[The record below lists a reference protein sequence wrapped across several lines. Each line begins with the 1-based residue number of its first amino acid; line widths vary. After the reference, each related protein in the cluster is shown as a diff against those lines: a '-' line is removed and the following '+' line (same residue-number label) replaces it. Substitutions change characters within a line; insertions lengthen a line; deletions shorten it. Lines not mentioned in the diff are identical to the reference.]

1 MMMNTKKIKRIFLTL
16 LFVSAIA
23 VISNYLVRTTPV
35 SSFAIFDTAN
45 LFTYFGVLIGFAL
58 TIYTFGLSMV
68 SDIKSRID
76 SHKKFTEEQKNK
88 MYISLVSGFGEI
100 KGDIWLIFYS
110 ILIIICFAI
119 TKEIPNPFGWQVEKY
134 NFPDTANLTLFVTTT
149 IAMWDIMQ
157 TLFNLSEINLELNK
171 ENKERDL
178 H

>member
-1 MMMNTKKIKRIFLTL
+1 MKMKKNKRIL
-16 LFVSAIA
+16 LLLLIVSAIG
-23 VISNYLVRTTPV
+23 VVSNYLVRTTPV

-68 SDIKSRID
+68 SDIKSKINI
-76 SHKKFTEEQKNK
+76 HKKLTEEQKKK
-88 MYISLVSGFGEI
+88 MFVSLVSGFGEI

-110 ILIIICFAI
+110 ILIVIGFAI
-119 TKEIPNPFGWQVEKY
+119 AKEIPNPFGWQVE
-134 NFPDTANLTLFVTTT
+134 NFNLPETANLTLFVTTT

-171 ENKERDL
+171 DEKASS
-178 H
+178 

>member
-1 MMMNTKKIKRIFLTL
+1 MKTKKNKRIL
-16 LFVSAIA
+16 LLLLIVSTIG
-23 VISNYLVRTTPV
+23 VVSNYLVRTTPV

-68 SDIKSRID
+68 SDIKSKID
-76 SHKKFTEEQKNK
+76 THKKLTEEQKKK
-88 MYISLVSGFGEI
+88 MYLSLVSGFGEI

-110 ILIIICFAI
+110 ILIVIGFAI
-119 TKEIPNPFGWQVEKY
+119 AKEIPNPFGWQVEKI
-134 NFPDTANLTLFVTTT
+134 NLPDTANLTLFVTTT

-171 ENKERDL
+171 DEKASS
-178 H
+178 

>member
-1 MMMNTKKIKRIFLTL
+1 MKTNKNKRILFLVL
-16 LFVSAIA
+16 LVVLIGI
-23 VISNYLVRTTPV
+23 VSNYLVRKTPV

-68 SDIKSRID
+68 SDIKSKID
-76 SHKKFTEEQKNK
+76 NHKKLTVEKKEK
-88 MYISLVSGFGEI
+88 MYLSLVSGFGEI

-110 ILIIICFAI
+110 ILIVIGFAI
-119 TKEIPNPFGWQVEKY
+119 AKEIHNPFGWQVTKY
-134 NFPDTANLTLFVTTT
+134 NLPDTANLTLFITTT

-171 ENKERDL
+171 DEKDST
-178 H
+178 